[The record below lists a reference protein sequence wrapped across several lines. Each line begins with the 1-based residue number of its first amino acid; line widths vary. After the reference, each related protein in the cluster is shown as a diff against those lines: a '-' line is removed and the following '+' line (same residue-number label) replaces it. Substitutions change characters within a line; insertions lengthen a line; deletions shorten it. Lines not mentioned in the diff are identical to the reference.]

1 MTEEPRIDAAIAATE
16 HWLEYLEDLH
26 ARIAR
31 RFRRPEVKKRIRHYL
46 AGLLAEIRRK
56 NGWQMAEAIGET
68 QPRGTQRILHGS
80 C

>member
-1 MTEEPRIDAAIAATE
+1 MAEEPRINAAIAATE

-56 NGWQMAEAIGET
+56 NG
-68 QPRGTQRILHGS
+68 
-80 C
+80 